1 MGYVYLLSH
10 NTDTIG
16 GKNTK
21 IGGNVSNLQFVLP
34 ALAVAGVGVKNLIS
48 GGVPDRGGLRTF
60 STVTSKQFGCVTL
73 GFLTYLIP
81 LFIGQLL
88 PLLGDILGTMIPGST
103 EVAEGMVLKSKR
115 ARDETK
121 YKAKEGEGRKKVHQI
136 SHRRPS

>member
-1 MGYVYLLSH
+1 MAI
-10 NTDTIG
+10 N
-16 GKNTK
+16 
-21 IGGNVSNLQFVLP
+21 
-34 ALAVAGVGVKNLIS
+34 NLIS
-48 GGVPDRGGLRTF
+48 GGIRNGDGLDTF
-60 STVTSKQFGCVTL
+60 STVTSKKFGCVTL